1 MIDLSEIKSDLARK
15 YYSEDQNCLSD
26 FIEILDEYEKVVSP
40 QNLPKVDAY
49 SMLAEARK
57 VLGDIVEGNYRIF
70 EPDSMD
76 INRSLHKQIN
86 ELYKKVSEH
95 FS

>member
-1 MIDLSEIKSDLARK
+1 M
-15 YYSEDQNCLSD
+15 
-26 FIEILDEYEKVVSP
+26 EKA
-40 QNLPKVDAY
+40 DAKTL
-49 SMLAEARK
+49 LAEVRE

-86 ELYKKVSEH
+86 ELYKKASEH
-95 FS
+95 FSYCNDSEGRQKR